1 MKNNFLIVNALTLYA
16 DGLYPCDILIKNGL
30 IDKIRVGS
38 GTTIQADGFPVF
50 DAKGMFLM
58 PGVID
63 DQVHFREPGL
73 THKAEIASE
82 SKACIAGGITSF
94 MEMPNTN
101 PQTTSINALEDK
113 YLIAQKSSWAN
124 YSFYLGATND
134 NISELRK
141 FDVRHSCGIKVFMG
155 SSTGNMLVDNAE
167 TLKEIFAI
175 KDVLIAIH
183 SEDEATISGNMARY
197 KSLYGT
203 DIKPEM
209 HPEIRNHEACLV
221 STQRAIKLA
230 KELNTRLHVL
240 HISTA
245 EELELFSS
253 EPLSDMKRITAEVCV
268 HHLWFDAND
277 YARFGN
283 LIKWNP
289 SIKYTKDRD
298 ALRKGLLENKLD
310 VIATD
315 HAPHTWEEK
324 QRPYLE
330 APSGGPMVQHSLN
343 IMIELYK
350 QGLYTLQDIITKMCH
365 NPAKLFG
372 IEGRGYIKEGFH
384 ADLVLVDLDKSW
396 NVGKD
401 NLYYKC
407 GWSALENQRFSSYI
421 DTVFVNGNMV
431 YNNGTHCDFV
441 PGNRLVF
448 NK

>member
-1 MKNNFLIVNALTLYA
+1 MNTNLLIVNAKTLNGNA
-16 DGLYPCDILIKNGL
+16 LEHCDMLITNGL
-30 IDKIRVGS
+30 IDKIWIGS
-38 GTTIQADGFPVF
+38 APLNLPSNIPIF
-50 DAKGMFLM
+50 DARGKFLM

-73 THKAEIASE
+73 THKADIASE

-101 PQTTSINALEDK
+101 PQTTSISALENK
-113 YLIAQKSSWAN
+113 YLIAEKTSWAN

-134 NISELRK
+134 NIEELRK
-141 FDVRHSCGIKVFMG
+141 FDKRNSCGIKVFMG
-155 SSTGNMLVDNAE
+155 SSTGNMLVDNTD
-167 TLKEIFAI
+167 TLREIFGLE
-175 KDVLIAIH
+175 DVLIAIH
-183 SEDEATISGNMARY
+183 SEYEPIIAANMAKY
-197 KSLYGT
+197 KTMYNT

-209 HPEIRNHEACLV
+209 HSEIRNHEACYK
-221 STQRAIKLA
+221 STVRAIELA

-245 EELELFSS
+245 DELELFSDA
-253 EPLSDMKRITAEVCV
+253 PLTNDKRITAEVCV

-289 SIKYTKDRD
+289 SIKYSKDKE
-298 ALRKGLLENKLD
+298 ALRKGLKDNKLD
-310 VIATD
+310 VVATD

-324 QRPYLE
+324 QRKYLE

-343 IMIELYK
+343 IMLELYK
-350 QGLYTLQDIITKMCH
+350 QGIYTLNDVVTKMCH
-365 NPAKLFG
+365 NPAILFG
-372 IEGRGYIKEGFH
+372 VEKRGFIKEGYY
-384 ADLVLVDLDKSW
+384 ADLVLVDLDHNWEVNKA
-396 NVGKD
+396 

-407 GWSALENQRFSSYI
+407 GWSALEKHQFSAFI

-431 YNNGTHCDFV
+431 YTEGKYQDFV
-441 PGNRLVF
+441 PGKRMSF